1 MPIKTEDPQAL
12 EKLDA
17 KLKKLIE
24 LQETMKEINLIL
36 RDHKITKE
44 EKIRLATQKY
54 SLKPETVEKLMNPQY
69 SFEKP
74 GFQQWQLSNNNQEI
88 NRLKKRIA
96 EVSRYQTEVHKVE
109 EVGELPEYPFDG
121 GKIVDNVPENRLQ
134 IFFDGKPE
142 AEVRNKL
149 KMRGFRWAPSCGAW
163 QSYRHAHTLEWAKRE
178 FHVGESAPYAEA

>member
-17 KLKKLIE
+17 KLKKLTE

-36 RDHKITKE
+36 RNPKTTKE

-54 SLKPETVEKLMNPQY
+54 SLKSETVEKLMNPQY

-96 EVSRYQTEVHKVE
+96 SIAAYQTEAKAIE
-109 EVGELPEYPFDG
+109 EAGELPEFSFEG
-121 GKIVDNVPENRLQ
+121 GKIVDNIPANRLQ
-134 IFFDGKPE
+134 IFFDGKPD

-163 QSYRHAHTLEWAKRE
+163 QSYRHQYVFDWAKRE
-178 FHVGESAPYAEA
+178 FKAGEAQ

>member
-17 KLKKLIE
+17 KLKRLVAT
-24 LQETMKEINLIL
+24 QEMMKTVNLIL
-36 RDHKITKE
+36 RNPKTSKE
-44 EKIRLATQKY
+44 EKIRILSEKY
-54 SLKPETVEKLMNPQY
+54 QLQAETVEKLMNPQY

-96 EVSRYQTEVHKVE
+96 EVSRYQTEIQKVE
-109 EVGELPEYPFDG
+109 EAGELPEFSFDG
-121 GKIVDNVPENRLQ
+121 GRIVDNVPENRFQ
-134 IFFDGKPE
+134 IFFDGKPD

-163 QSYRHAHTLEWAKRE
+163 QSYRHAHTLEWVKRE
-178 FHVGESAPYAEA
+178 FHVGEAQ